1 MAIDAFTGAGG
12 NAIALGRTC
21 RHVLAI
27 DCSEQ
32 RLRLAKANAGVYGAT
47 GVVDFICGDFFRR
60 VTPPASLPIA
70 LIPSF
75 LFCKTCTLVL
85 EWIGFDRDGCSLE
98 TRFLVSIWRSNFW
111 HPVHA
116 QHRWDVPWL
125 VGDCCRDRSHEVAEA
140 QDLVCLYCTDLRRT

>member
-1 MAIDAFTGAGG
+1 MILTRQARRCSVGVAIDAFTGAGG

-60 VTPPASLPIA
+60 VTPPRLP
-70 LIPSF
+70 PHCSHPF
-75 LFCKTCTLVL
+75 LLVL
-85 EWIGFDRDGCSLE
+85 
-98 TRFLVSIWRSNFW
+98 
-111 HPVHA
+111 
-116 QHRWDVPWL
+116 
-125 VGDCCRDRSHEVAEA
+125 
-140 QDLVCLYCTDLRRT
+140 